1 MLHDLELGARAR
13 FPCISRANSIKN
25 ECPPVR
31 SIVDTITTHVL
42 EANAPSLSLNVRSTL
57 CRQSE
62 DSCGAAQAACL
73 AVCVGIPL
81 TVSDVAP
88 QQAGVIEA
96 VVAVLSVGTTALEAK
111 VRRGVS
117 VSVCRY
123 LWLYINHT
131 SSNALDA
138 SSYAAPPS
146 TFGSSQ
152 VHHIPTTDGI
162 PRPQPLALPWLNR
175 RTCARKAS

>member
-1 MLHDLELGARAR
+1 MQRCPSDGILVNLALHNTRQASGYSTGVTLS
-13 FPCISRANSIKN
+13 FISRCIKLCVVSLAVYLSN
-25 ECPPVR
+25 HCWVC
-31 SIVDTITTHVL
+31 SGL
-42 EANAPSLSLNVRSTL
+42 E
-57 CRQSE
+57 Q
-62 DSCGAAQAACL
+62 AQAACL

-146 TFGSSQ
+146 TFESSQ
-152 VHHIPTTDGI
+152 VH
-162 PRPQPLALPWLNR
+162 L
-175 RTCARKAS
+175 C